1 MMQDAAGPVALGLSP
16 AAVYQAKERM
26 NVSDRPRSTRRGVG
40 LGAVA
45 AVALTPILVPIAA
58 PAAVAAPDDSQVV
71 ISEFYG
77 RGGSANQPY
86 QQKFV
91 ELFNP
96 TDGAIDLAGMSL
108 QYRSATGTGS
118 SNNTAALTG
127 TIEPGGHFLV
137 IIGSNGDTGA
147 DLSGGADLD
156 VSINAGG
163 SNGVIALVN
172 STSAVALPTGSVAT
186 GALDGAVVDVV
197 GYGTSNTFEGSG
209 PAEYPGTNPTPGSI
223 ERTEGADSDDNS
235 ADFTFT
241 SAPTPQGTGGEVVPG
256 PDPDPDPDPEPGGT
270 VTIEEIQGTGDETPL
285 NGQRVTTRGVVTA
298 TYPTGGFNGFTI
310 QTEGTGGDLSE
321 HTASSGIFVF
331 AGGAMASLDIEI
343 GDFVEV
349 AGTAGEYFGL
359 TQLSNP
365 TVTPLEEEF
374 TPVVPVEIA
383 WPETDAERELYESML
398 MLPTNE
404 FTVSNTYFTLQYGE
418 VGLAAGTEPLVTP
431 TEVANPNTD
440 PDGVAA
446 AEADNAA
453 RGVVLNDGSS
463 FNLIDFRYEDH
474 EIPLPYVTPEAPL
487 RTGAA
492 ATFTNPVIVDFR
504 RVQNGDSAWSFQP
517 TTRATGENYTEF
529 VSFENT
535 RTEAPD
541 EVGGNLQIASFNVL
555 NYFATLGTDESGCG
569 FYGDRDGD
577 PTTARDCTV
586 RGAYDA
592 ANFDRQEEKIVE
604 AINSIG
610 ADVIALEEIEAS
622 QRVGGNDRDFA
633 LATLVDALN
642 ADAGAEVWSYVESPA
657 EVPSNEDVIRTALIY
672 RVDSVVPVGESAILL
687 NSSAFGNAREPLAQ
701 EFAPL
706 TSSGEQAEDTFVVA
720 VNHFKS
726 KGSGTD
732 DGTGQGNANP
742 DRIAQAGAL
751 VEFVEDE
758 YGADEPVFLAGD
770 FNSYTQ
776 EDPMQ
781 VLYEAGYENLTA
793 FEHSGAYTYSFDGMA
808 GSLDHI
814 LANEAA
820 AEYFVGSTVWEI
832 NANEPLALEY
842 SRYNYNVTNFHDAS
856 PYRASDHNP
865 GIVGLNVPVDGE
877 EPAESGPATLTVLNN
892 LGDTVG
898 STAWQFEDAAGNVF
912 TVGDNGRNAPEGSLE
927 DTSGDWG
934 VLTFEGLPAG
944 EYTVTNLSHGSS
956 AYAAPEPFTVTVTG
970 EEQDLGTV
978 EMAGAATTT
987 VYTLDENE
995 ERIPGATYRLEGADG
1010 QSVEVTDGGEG
1021 DLHEQ
1026 DGYVRF
1032 GGLGLGTY
1040 TITLVSLPDGYVFD
1054 ESQELTVEL
1063 TAGTPHRFAGG
1074 FVAESAPVDPDPEP
1088 VPPTPGRGFYLNDG
1102 WDGQADHEFSFGRRG
1117 DTVLVGDWDGDGSD
1131 TLAVRRGN
1139 AYFLSNSLYGG
1150 AADVELTFGRAS
1162 DTVLVGDWDGDGV
1175 DTLAVRRGNAYFLI
1189 NSLAGGNAEVELT
1202 YGRAS
1207 DTVLVGDWDGDG
1219 VDTLGVRRGDAYF
1232 LANSLA
1238 GGNADVSLAYG
1249 RASDRVLV
1257 GDWDGDGVDTF
1268 AVRRGNQ
1275 YLVSNTLT
1283 GGWADQDVRYGRAG
1297 DDVFVGDWDGDGSD
1311 TLGVRR

>member
-1 MMQDAAGPVALGLSP
+1 MT
-16 AAVYQAKERM
+16 
-26 NVSDRPRSTRRGVG
+26 DRPTLKRRGVG

-58 PAAVAAPDDSQVV
+58 PAAIAAPDDSQVV
-71 ISEFYG
+71 INEVFA
-77 RGGSANQPY
+77 RGGSANQAY

-91 ELFNP
+91 ELYNP
-96 TDGAIDLAGMSL
+96 TDEAIDLAGMSL
-108 QYRSATGTGS
+108 QYRSATGTGDS
-118 SNNTAALTG
+118 SIAVSLTG
-127 TIEPGGHFLV
+127 TIEPDGYYLV
-137 IIGSNGDTGA
+137 TGGSNGQNGA
-147 DLSGGADLD
+147 DLSGESD
-156 VSINAGG
+156 IHAGG
-163 SNGVIALVN
+163 LNPSGTNGVIALVD
-172 STSAVALPTGSVAT
+172 STSAVTLPTGSVAT
-186 GALDGAVVDVV
+186 GDLDGAVVDVV
-197 GYGTSNTFEGSG
+197 GFGTSNTFET
-209 PAEYPGTNPTPGSI
+209 AAAAYPGGNSTAGSI
-223 ERTEGADSDDNS
+223 ERTEGADTDDNS
-235 ADFTFT
+235 ADLTFT
-241 SAPTPQGTGGEVVPG
+241 STPTPQGTGGAVDPG
-256 PDPDPDPDPEPGGT
+256 PDPDPDPDPEPGES
-270 VTIEEIQGTGDETPL
+270 VTIEEIQGTGDTTPL

-298 TYPTGGFNGFTI
+298 VYPTGGFNGFTI

-331 AGGAMASLDIEI
+331 AGGAMATLDIEI

-349 AGTAGEYFGL
+349 TGTAGEYFGL

-365 TVTPLEEEF
+365 TVAPLDEEF

-383 WPETDAERELYESML
+383 WPETDAERELFESML

-418 VGLAAGTEPLVTP
+418 VGLAAGTEPLITP
-431 TEVANPNTD
+431 TEVANPHSD
-440 PDGVAA
+440 PEGVAA
-446 AEADNAA
+446 IEADNAA

-474 EIPLPYVTPEAPL
+474 NIPLPYVTPEAPL

-517 TTRATGENYTEF
+517 TTRATGENYSAF

-604 AINSIG
+604 AISSIG

-622 QRVGGNDRDFA
+622 QRVSGNDRDFA

-642 ADAGAEVWSYVESPA
+642 AAAGEEVWGYVESPA

-687 NSSAFGNAREPLAQ
+687 DSSAFGNAREPLAQ

-706 TSSGEQAEDTFVVA
+706 TSSGEQAEETFVVA

-726 KGSGTD
+726 KGSGAD
-732 DGTGQGNANP
+732 DGSGQGNANP

-758 YGADEPVFLAGD
+758 YGADEPIFLAGD

-781 VLYEAGYENLTA
+781 VLYGAGYENLTA

-865 GIVGLNVPVDGE
+865 GIVGLNFPVDGE
-877 EPAESGPATLTVLNN
+877 EPAEPGPATFTVLNI

-898 STAWQFEDAAGNVF
+898 STAWQFEDA
-912 TVGDNGRNAPEGSLE
+912 
-927 DTSGDWG
+927 
-934 VLTFEGLPAG
+934 
-944 EYTVTNLSHGSS
+944 
-956 AYAAPEPFTVTVTG
+956 
-970 EEQDLGTV
+970 
-978 EMAGAATTT
+978 
-987 VYTLDENE
+987 
-995 ERIPGATYRLEGADG
+995 
-1010 QSVEVTDGGEG
+1010 
-1021 DLHEQ
+1021 
-1026 DGYVRF
+1026 
-1032 GGLGLGTY
+1032 
-1040 TITLVSLPDGYVFD
+1040 
-1054 ESQELTVEL
+1054 
-1063 TAGTPHRFAGG
+1063 
-1074 FVAESAPVDPDPEP
+1074 
-1088 VPPTPGRGFYLNDG
+1088 
-1102 WDGQADHEFSFGRRG
+1102 
-1117 DTVLVGDWDGDGSD
+1117 
-1131 TLAVRRGN
+1131 
-1139 AYFLSNSLYGG
+1139 
-1150 AADVELTFGRAS
+1150 
-1162 DTVLVGDWDGDGV
+1162 
-1175 DTLAVRRGNAYFLI
+1175 
-1189 NSLAGGNAEVELT
+1189 
-1202 YGRAS
+1202 
-1207 DTVLVGDWDGDG
+1207 
-1219 VDTLGVRRGDAYF
+1219 
-1232 LANSLA
+1232 
-1238 GGNADVSLAYG
+1238 
-1249 RASDRVLV
+1249 
-1257 GDWDGDGVDTF
+1257 
-1268 AVRRGNQ
+1268 
-1275 YLVSNTLT
+1275 
-1283 GGWADQDVRYGRAG
+1283 
-1297 DDVFVGDWDGDGSD
+1297 
-1311 TLGVRR
+1311 